1 MRLITKLASLLLF
14 ASLVPLV
21 AGCMQTAM
29 FYHGAPVTSVP
40 VVALREGPPVAG
52 TWETFDL
59 VINYTYQRNGDT
71 LELSGQAA
79 LSQHYQTLYPA
90 VSRMRT
96 YLFFVDQDSRVLE
109 TVNFVKVWTSGTEDI
124 QRFSKSYQ
132 VPAGTAGISFGY
144 SGAVQGED
152 SVTSFSELP
161 LGRQ

>member
-1 MRLITKLASLLLF
+1 MSVEAKLACLLLVC
-14 ASLVPLV
+14 LLPLS
-21 AGCMQTAM
+21 AGCVETAM
-29 FYHGAPVTSVP
+29 LYHGKSVTSAP
-40 VVALREGPPVAG
+40 VVALQAGTPVAG

-59 VINYTYQRNGDT
+59 VIDYTYQRNGDT

-79 LSQHYQTLYPA
+79 LSQHYQMLYSA

-96 YLFFVDQDSRVLE
+96 YLFFLDQDSRVLE
-109 TVNFVKVWTSGTEDI
+109 TVNFVKAWTSGTEDI

-152 SVTSFSELP
+152 SVTSFFELP
-161 LGRQ
+161 LDR